1 MKNKIVNLINKVQRT
16 FGSGSFEISQSP
28 TNFNPLYD
36 LGDLTKNYVEFVTD
50 LISEKFGDV
59 NENVISTFGN
69 SIQTDIT
76 NFTPSTIS
84 KPSTIKQVNE
94 EGIFISTNMNKT
106 TMESMILGLCEQM
119 EITAKF
125 NIPEEKGWSFERVVE
140 IYCKYK
146 NKSELMK
153 GDSEIYRIA
162 IRNNWHHKASEYFG
176 TPKVF
181 YSQEERNK
189 IYELMKPKNGSE
201 ESEINNKENWNRK
214 MDDFS
219 ENLKHPIKG
228 FKEEIMTKVLLSDFG
243 YEIEKQKSLDHFI
256 FDFYIPELDL
266 CLDIRLNDIIPS
278 DVELKKE
285 YCETKNMK
293 YIIVERMDKLGLVPK
308 TFGMYLKNL
317 IDSSTK
323 TSAS

>member
-16 FGSGSFEISQSP
+16 FGSGSFEILQSP
-28 TNFNPLYD
+28 TNYTPLYD

-59 NENVISTFGN
+59 NENVILTFGT

-84 KPSTIKQVNE
+84 KPSTIKQINE

-106 TMESMILGLCEQM
+106 TMESMIASLCEQM

-140 IYCKYK
+140 VYCKYK

-162 IRNNWHHKASEYFG
+162 IRNNWHHRASEYFG

-189 IYELMKPKNGSE
+189 ISELMKSNNFLEKSE
-201 ESEINNKENWNRK
+201 ENNKKNAFLE
-214 MDDFS
+214 S
-219 ENLKHPIKG
+219 LKHPIKN
-228 FKEEIMTKVLLSDFG
+228 FKEEIMTSELLSDFG
-243 YEIEKQKSLDHFI
+243 YKIENKKSFGHFI
-256 FDFYIPELDL
+256 FDFYIPELNL

-285 YCETKNMK
+285 YCEIQNIK
-293 YIIVERMDKLGLVPK
+293 YVIVERMDKLGIAPK

-317 IDSSTK
+317 IVTSTK
-323 TSAS
+323 TPTL

>member
-16 FGSGSFEISQSP
+16 FGSGSFEILQSP
-28 TNFNPLYD
+28 TNYTPLYD

-59 NENVISTFGN
+59 NENVILTFGT

-84 KPSTIKQVNE
+84 KPSTIKQINE

-106 TMESMILGLCEQM
+106 TMESMIAGLCEQM

-140 IYCKYK
+140 VYCKYK

-162 IRNNWHHKASEYFG
+162 IRNNWHHRASEYFG

-189 IYELMKPKNGSE
+189 ISELMKSNNFLEKSE
-201 ESEINNKENWNRK
+201 ENNKKNAFLE
-214 MDDFS
+214 S
-219 ENLKHPIKG
+219 LKHPIKN
-228 FKEEIMTKVLLSDFG
+228 FKEEIMTSELLLDFG
-243 YEIEKQKSLDHFI
+243 YKIENKKSFGHFI
-256 FDFYIPELDL
+256 FDFYIPELNL

-278 DVELKKE
+278 DVELKKQ
-285 YCETKNMK
+285 YCEIQNIK
-293 YIIVERMDKLGLVPK
+293 YVIVERMEKLGIAPK

-317 IDSSTK
+317 IVTSTK
-323 TSAS
+323 TPHP

>member
-16 FGSGSFEISQSP
+16 FGSGSFEILQSP
-28 TNFNPLYD
+28 TNYTPLYD

-59 NENVISTFGN
+59 NENVILTFGT

-84 KPSTIKQVNE
+84 KPSTIKQINE

-106 TMESMILGLCEQM
+106 TMESMIASLCEQM

-140 IYCKYK
+140 VYCKYK

-162 IRNNWHHKASEYFG
+162 IRNNWHHRASEYFG

-189 IYELMKPKNGSE
+189 ISELMKSNNFLEKSE
-201 ESEINNKENWNRK
+201 ESNKKNAFLE
-214 MDDFS
+214 S
-219 ENLKHPIKG
+219 LKHPIKN
-228 FKEEIMTKVLLSDFG
+228 FKEEIMTSELLSDFG
-243 YEIEKQKSLDHFI
+243 YKIENKKSFGHFI
-256 FDFYIPELDL
+256 FDFYIPELNL

-285 YCETKNMK
+285 YCEIQNIK
-293 YIIVERMDKLGLVPK
+293 YVIVERMDKLGIAPK

-317 IDSSTK
+317 IVTSTK
-323 TSAS
+323 TPTL

>member
-16 FGSGSFEISQSP
+16 FGSGSFEILQSP
-28 TNFNPLYD
+28 TNYTPLYD

-59 NENVISTFGN
+59 NENVILTFGT

-84 KPSTIKQVNE
+84 KPSTIKQINE

-106 TMESMILGLCEQM
+106 TMESMIAGLCEQM

-125 NIPEEKGWSFERVVE
+125 NIPEEKGWSFEKVVE
-140 IYCKYK
+140 VYCKYK

-189 IYELMKPKNGSE
+189 ISELMQSNNYFEKSE
-201 ESEINNKENWNRK
+201 ENNKKNAFLE
-214 MDDFS
+214 S
-219 ENLKHPIKG
+219 LKHPIKN
-228 FKEEIMTKVLLSDFG
+228 FKEEIMTSELLTDFG
-243 YEIEKQKSLDHFI
+243 YKIENQKSFGHFI
-256 FDFYIPELDL
+256 FDFYIPEVNL

-278 DVELKKE
+278 DVELKKQ
-285 YCETKNMK
+285 YCEIQNIK
-293 YIIVERMDKLGLVPK
+293 YVIVEKMEKLGIAPK

-317 IDSSTK
+317 INSSTK
-323 TSAS
+323 TQTL

>member
-16 FGSGSFEISQSP
+16 FGSGSFEILQSP
-28 TNFNPLYD
+28 TNYTPLYD

-59 NENVISTFGN
+59 NENVILTFGT

-84 KPSTIKQVNE
+84 KPSTIKQINE

-106 TMESMILGLCEQM
+106 TMESMIASLCEQM

-140 IYCKYK
+140 VYCKYK

-162 IRNNWHHKASEYFG
+162 IRNNWHHRASEYFG

-189 IYELMKPKNGSE
+189 ISELMKSNNFLEKSE
-201 ESEINNKENWNRK
+201 ENNKKNAFLE
-214 MDDFS
+214 S
-219 ENLKHPIKG
+219 LKHPIKN
-228 FKEEIMTKVLLSDFG
+228 FKEEIMTSELLSDFG
-243 YEIEKQKSLDHFI
+243 YKIENKKSFGHFI
-256 FDFYIPELDL
+256 FDFYIPELNL

-278 DVELKKE
+278 DVELKKQ
-285 YCETKNMK
+285 YCEINNMK
-293 YIIVERMDKLGLVPK
+293 YVIVEKMDKLGITPK

-323 TSAS
+323 TSHP

>member
-16 FGSGSFEISQSP
+16 FGSGSFEILQSP
-28 TNFNPLYD
+28 TNYTPLYD

-59 NENVISTFGN
+59 NENVILTFGT

-84 KPSTIKQVNE
+84 KPSTIKQINE

-106 TMESMILGLCEQM
+106 TMESMIAGLCEQM

-140 IYCKYK
+140 VYCKYK

-162 IRNNWHHKASEYFG
+162 IRNNWHHRASEYFG

-189 IYELMKPKNGSE
+189 ISELMKSNNGSE
-201 ESEINNKENWNRK
+201 KSEENNKKNAFLE
-214 MDDFS
+214 S
-219 ENLKHPIKG
+219 LKHPIKN
-228 FKEEIMTKVLLSDFG
+228 FKEEIMTSELLLDFG
-243 YEIEKQKSLDHFI
+243 YKIENKKSFGHFI
-256 FDFYIPELDL
+256 FDFYIPELNL

-278 DVELKKE
+278 DVELKKQ
-285 YCETKNMK
+285 YCEIQNIK
-293 YIIVERMDKLGLVPK
+293 YVIVERMEKLGIAPK

-317 IDSSTK
+317 IVTSTK
-323 TSAS
+323 TPHL

>member
-16 FGSGSFEISQSP
+16 FGSGSFEILQSP
-28 TNFNPLYD
+28 TNYTPLYD

-59 NENVISTFGN
+59 NENVILTFGT

-84 KPSTIKQVNE
+84 KPSTIKQINE

-106 TMESMILGLCEQM
+106 TMESMIAGLCEQM

-140 IYCKYK
+140 VYCKYK

-162 IRNNWHHKASEYFG
+162 IRNNWHHRASEYFG

-189 IYELMKPKNGSE
+189 ISELMKSNNFLEKSE
-201 ESEINNKENWNRK
+201 ENNKKNAFLE
-214 MDDFS
+214 S
-219 ENLKHPIKG
+219 LKHPIKN
-228 FKEEIMTKVLLSDFG
+228 FKEEIMTSEFLLDFG
-243 YEIEKQKSLDHFI
+243 YKIENKKSFGHFI
-256 FDFYIPELDL
+256 FDFYIPELNL

-278 DVELKKE
+278 DVELKKQ
-285 YCETKNMK
+285 YCEIQNIK
-293 YIIVERMDKLGLVPK
+293 YVIVERMEKLGIAPK

-317 IDSSTK
+317 IVTSTK
-323 TSAS
+323 TPHP

>member
-16 FGSGSFEISQSP
+16 FGSGSFEILQSP
-28 TNFNPLYD
+28 TNYTPLYD

-59 NENVISTFGN
+59 NENVILTFGT

-84 KPSTIKQVNE
+84 KPSTIKQINE

-106 TMESMILGLCEQM
+106 TMESMIAGLCEQM

-140 IYCKYK
+140 VYCKYK

-162 IRNNWHHKASEYFG
+162 IRNNWHHRASEYFG

-189 IYELMKPKNGSE
+189 ISELMKSNNFLEKSE
-201 ESEINNKENWNRK
+201 ENNKKNAFLE
-214 MDDFS
+214 S
-219 ENLKHPIKG
+219 LKHPIKN
-228 FKEEIMTKVLLSDFG
+228 FKEEIMTSELLLDFG
-243 YEIEKQKSLDHFI
+243 YKIENKKSFGHFI
-256 FDFYIPELDL
+256 FDFYIPELNL

-278 DVELKKE
+278 DVELKKQ
-285 YCETKNMK
+285 YCEIQNIK
-293 YIIVERMDKLGLVPK
+293 YVIVERMEKLGIAPK

-317 IDSSTK
+317 IVTSTK
-323 TSAS
+323 TPTL

>member
-16 FGSGSFEISQSP
+16 FGSGSFEILQSP
-28 TNFNPLYD
+28 TNLTPLYD

-59 NENVISTFGN
+59 NENVILTFGN

-106 TMESMILGLCEQM
+106 TMESMILRLCEQM
-119 EITAKF
+119 GITVKF
-125 NIPEEKGWSFERVVE
+125 NIPEEKGWSFEKVVE
-140 IYCKYK
+140 IYSKYK

-162 IRNNWHHKASEYFG
+162 ARNNWHDKASERFG

-181 YSQEERNK
+181 YSQDERNK
-189 IYELMKPKNGSE
+189 ISELMKRNNRSEKSE
-201 ESEINNKENWNRK
+201 EKNKENWNGK
-214 MDDFS
+214 MDDFLES
-219 ENLKHPIKG
+219 LKHPIKG
-228 FKEEIMTKVLLSDFG
+228 FKEEVMTKKLLSDFG
-243 YEIEKQKSLDHFI
+243 YEVENQKSLGHFI
-256 FDFYIPELDL
+256 FDFYIPELNL

-278 DVELKKE
+278 DVELKKQ
-285 YCETKNMK
+285 YCEISNMK
-293 YIIVERMDKLGLVPK
+293 YVIVEKMDKLGIAPK
-308 TFGMYLKNL
+308 TFGIYLKNL

-323 TSAS
+323 TPTL